1 MKGDGMSVI
10 HRLTADIKEQF
21 FEKTNDS
28 FVQSIISHPTFN
40 EEAAY
45 ILTACLVSKGY
56 SEEEIQYKIL
66 ATLLIQTALDTH
78 DHVGNENELQP
89 LINKQLTVL
98 AGDFY
103 SGLYYKIL
111 ADQNDIGFIRM
122 IAKGTQEVNENKI
135 RFIQMDYDQISE
147 FIDIVRNIETSI
159 AQKVCDFV
167 QAAPWKTLISNLLL
181 FMRLL
186 TEKRNWLQSQMS
198 TIFDS
203 FRKLLFS
210 TQETSQSVQNQDSYV
225 MDAYDSMLTNVQKL
239 VEMGIKQI
247 PNLDKDVLRKVQ
259 SILCLHEGVTISFV
273 EEG

>member
-1 MKGDGMSVI
+1 MKGDGMNVI

-28 FVQSIISHPTFN
+28 FVQSIINHPTFN

-45 ILTACLVSKGY
+45 ILTACLVSKGF
-56 SEEEIQYKIL
+56 SEEETQYKIL
-66 ATLLIQTALDTH
+66 AALLIQTALETH
-78 DHVGNENELQP
+78 DRVGNDDELQP

-111 ADQNDIGFIRM
+111 ADQNDIGFIRT

-135 RFIQMDYDQISE
+135 RFIQMDYNNIDE
-147 FIDIVRNIETSI
+147 FIDIIRNIETSI

-167 QAAPWKTLISNLLL
+167 HAAQWKTLISNLLL
-181 FMRLL
+181 FIRLL
-186 TEKRNWLQSQMS
+186 TEKRNWVQLQMS

-203 FRKLLFS
+203 FRKFLFTMES
-210 TQETSQSVQNQDSYV
+210 IESAQDEDRFV
-225 MDAYDSMLTNVQKL
+225 INAYDLMLTNVQKL
-239 VEMGIKQI
+239 VESGIKQI
-247 PNLDKDVLRKVQ
+247 PNLDKDVVNKVK
-259 SILCLHEGVTISFV
+259 SILFLHEGVTISFA

>member
-1 MKGDGMSVI
+1 MKGDGMSII
-10 HRLTADIKEQF
+10 HRLTTEIKEQF
-21 FEKTNDS
+21 IEKTNDS
-28 FVQSIISHPTFN
+28 FVQSIINHPAFN

-45 ILTACLVSKGY
+45 ILTACLVSKGFP
-56 SEEEIQYKIL
+56 EEEIQYKIL
-66 ATLLIQTALDTH
+66 ATLLIQTALNTH
-78 DHVGNENELQP
+78 DQVGNEDELQP

-135 RFIQMDYDQISE
+135 RFIQMDYNHIDE
-147 FIDIVRNIETSI
+147 FIDIIRNIETSI

-167 QAAPWKTLISNLLL
+167 QAAPWKPLISNLLL
-181 FMRLL
+181 FIRLL
-186 TEKRNWLQSQMS
+186 TEKRNWVHSQIS

-210 TQETSQSVQNQDSYV
+210 METSQLTQHQDKYV
-225 MDAYDSMLTNVQKL
+225 LDAYDRMLTNVQKL
-239 VEMGIKQI
+239 VEAGLKQI
-247 PNLDKDVLRKVQ
+247 PNLDKDVVQKVQ